1 MTHASKSLWRFTKLA
16 FLLGAMVLLPMKLN
30 AQGYINGQAIAPT
43 GKPASYATVR
53 VCPYSG
59 GGGLPCSPLSP
70 LYSDLALTQSVGN
83 PYTTDSYGNFSV
95 AVASSSYIV
104 QVYVSGAVYS
114 YLYTIGSGGS
124 GSGFPIILGSTSIAA
139 GSTTTSIAGL
149 TIDGVTP
156 TVMGY
161 VDPTS
166 SIQTQL
172 NGKQASGT
180 YANCVA
186 GTSANDCLT
195 LNGSG
200 YVPNTNLSAIPNGA
214 LANSSITIATTGA
227 ATGGGPVAL
236 GGSLTVNVGA
246 SAIAAQI
253 AVQTGCSSI
262 TNTWNPFTNTCIA
275 PSSGIP
281 YPAAGI
287 PNSTGAAWTTSYNG
301 SNQIPASIAP
311 GTPLTAAAV
320 DAVGALTN
328 STSGTAANLSGTP
341 ALPNGTTATTQ
352 TNGDS
357 TTELANDAFVQ
368 AAISSI
374 PATSIS
380 TALQCTAHSAST
392 TAYTCT
398 TSPTFSLVNGNLIF
412 FQPDVNNS
420 GVNPTLSVN
429 GATPGYILNGTG
441 GYVTANQVY
450 ASGAIYLLEYVSG
463 NWQIQTVPLGYP
475 SSSVASINTV
485 AGPFTFNFSTGA
497 GSCAGNTCTFTG
509 SSSGGGSVTNFLA
522 PSGNWPAWLVPAVAT
537 GTTTP
542 TLSVAASTIPPA
554 AGGTGGDG
562 TGYAYGNG
570 TSPFSYSTT
579 IPVASVTGAISSVTG
594 TAPVNCTTS
603 GSSVNCGLNGITQSG
618 SGASQVDTFA
628 GSVVAGTSV
637 SAPSLPIPVT
647 AYALCN
653 GIADDRLGI
662 IAAFA
667 AAGTQSA
674 STGQATISFPYGR
687 TCLVNS
693 NPNAAVAN
701 NAIFTV
707 PPGVGIDGFG
717 TIKIGNGINF
727 AQLFSW
733 GSSAVIIPATFE
745 NLTIDFNGA
754 NNPMTATPGNTN
766 YRLAF
771 GNNLGGPNG
780 SAGLVFRNLTFKN
793 GNGVW
798 TINTS
803 NTDNAVVDGC
813 HWLNWGVNSSIQ
825 YDSSLIYTNGTN
837 GGSSITNND
846 FTASGPAVR
855 TAIEVHNSNTVVT
868 GNRIYGFGV
877 GIIYDSNPYTL
888 GATTSNINISNNVI
902 YVNSNGIQFWTD
914 KGAIDN
920 LIVANNSVSMDR
932 QGFSTNWASVGSEAG
947 IEWYGNGGGYSLS
960 HAKITGNVITWAPE
974 TATFPSPSSL
984 AGIAIIDV
992 TASTAVVIDSDVSN
1006 NIVSNSPYACYW
1018 FSASAIKGLHIHNNI
1033 AANCN
1038 MEKLAVPPGQYG
1050 SGYTFVVQSGGTV
1063 ANMLVDH
1070 NVVYDTQTTPTTQI
1084 GIVWYG
1090 AVGDGAPTGA
1100 QIVDNSITFSSTS
1113 PNSYANFYYSG
1124 PLIRV
1129 TAPNAFLSG
1138 RVNLVSM
1145 TSGNYSP
1152 IGSTVTDSV
1161 TGITYT
1167 NTNAN
1172 GLTWIGAPLNYPT
1185 WTSGTPFV
1193 KMTAAGTFSLDTNT
1207 YGTFTLPSLT
1217 SGSVLF
1223 SNGSTI
1229 AQDNSNFFWDAT
1241 NHRLGIGT
1249 TTPAALLSVG
1259 SSSQFQ
1265 VNSTGVSSAGAGSTD
1280 LNGSGVPEAH
1290 CLADGTGGC
1299 VTLGGELSC
1308 SNLVL
1313 GSAAGTGATCNAVVG
1328 YDGSHYIDFTAG
1340 STGREGGVVF
1350 TLTFTSARASSY
1362 CTLSPMNQ
1370 ATAAIMT
1377 QVFYLPGG
1385 GANYALDNASTLL
1398 LANGT
1403 EYKFTAVCP

>member
-1 MTHASKSLWRFTKLA
+1 MFKKLIFILIGLCGFA
-16 FLLGAMVLLPMKLN
+16 A
-30 AQGYINGQAIAPT
+30 AQ
-43 GKPASYATVR
+43 
-53 VCPYSG
+53 
-59 GGGLPCSPLSP
+59 
-70 LYSDLALTQSVGN
+70 
-83 PYTTDSYGNFSV
+83 
-95 AVASSSYIV
+95 
-104 QVYVSGAVYS
+104 
-114 YLYTIGSGGS
+114 
-124 GSGFPIILGSTSIAA
+124 
-139 GSTTTSIAGL
+139 STTVS
-149 TIDGVTP
+149 VTV
-156 TVMGY
+156 T
-161 VDPTS
+161 DPTS
-166 SIQTQL
+166 QAWA
-172 NGKQASGT
+172 NGTISYVFQPTPGLSGPFYWNGAT
-180 YANCVA
+180 VPGQY
-186 GTSANDCLT
+186 LT
-195 LNGSG
+195 PTIVPLNGSG
-200 YVPNTNLSAIPNGA
+200 SASFTIPTSTAITPTGSGWSYTICPNASAKCAQLIIPA
-214 LANSSITIATTGA
+214 
-227 ATGGGPVAL
+227 
-236 GGSLTVNVGA
+236 GGSTQNI
-246 SAIAAQI
+246 S
-253 AVQTGCSSI
+253 
-262 TNTWNPFTNTCIA
+262 
-275 PSSGIP
+275 
-281 YPAAGI
+281 
-287 PNSTGAAWTTSYNG
+287 
-301 SNQIPASIAP
+301 
-311 GTPLTAAAV
+311 AAV
-320 DAVGALTN
+320 TAVLAALQVN
-328 STSGTAANLSGTP
+328 AANLPKAYS
-341 ALPNGTTATTQ
+341 
-352 TNGDS
+352 DS
-357 TTELANDAFVQ
+357 EVVT
-368 AAISSI
+368 I
-374 PATSIS
+374 PAQGGTYYNVLGQAIR
-380 TALQCTAHSAST
+380 
-392 TAYTCT
+392 Y
-398 TSPTFSLVNGNLIF
+398 FNG
-412 FQPDVNNS
+412 
-420 GVNPTLSVN
+420 SVW
-429 GATPGYILNGTG
+429 A
-441 GYVTANQVY
+441 
-450 ASGAIYLLEYVSG
+450 
-463 NWQIQTVPLGYP
+463 PLG
-475 SSSVASINTV
+475 
-485 AGPFTFNFSTGA
+485 
-497 GSCAGNTCTFTG
+497 
-509 SSSGGGSVTNFLA
+509 GGGTIT
-522 PSGNWPAWLVPAVAT
+522 GVA
-537 GTTTP
+537 
-542 TLSVAASTIPPA
+542 
-554 AGGTGGDG
+554 
-562 TGYAYGNG
+562 
-570 TSPFSYSTT
+570 
-579 IPVASVTGAISSVTG
+579 G
-594 TAPVNCTTS
+594 TAPVDCTTS

-914 KGAIDN
+914 NGAIDN

-932 QGFSTNWASVGSEAG
+932 QGFSTNWASVGSESG

-974 TATFPSPSSL
+974 TATFPSPYSL

-1070 NVVYDTQTTPTTQI
+1070 NVVYDTQTTPTTQT

-1100 QIVDNSITFSSTS
+1100 QIVDNSITFSSTF
-1113 PNSYANFYYSG
+1113 PNAYANFYYSG

-1138 RVNLVSM
+1138 RVNLIAM

-1152 IGSTVTDSV
+1152 IGSTITDSV
-1161 TGITYT
+1161 TGIIYT
-1167 NTNAN
+1167 NTNTN
-1172 GLTWIGAPLNYPT
+1172 GLTW
-1185 WTSGTPFV
+1185 TSTSTSVTIEHAFTG
-1193 KMTAAGTFSLDTNT
+1193 AGTFSYAHNL
-1207 YGTFTLPSLT
+1207 GTSYPLMTCYVN
-1217 SGSVLF
+1217 SGSVAYSA
-1223 SNGSTI
+1223 SNPDVNDI
-1229 AQDNSNFFWDAT
+1229 AIT
-1241 NHRLGIGT
+1241 V
-1249 TTPAALLSVG
+1249 PAA
-1259 SSSQFQ
+1259 
-1265 VNSTGVSSAGAGSTD
+1265 
-1280 LNGSGVPEAH
+1280 
-1290 CLADGTGGC
+1290 ADI
-1299 VTLGGELSC
+1299 
-1308 SNLVL
+1308 
-1313 GSAAGTGATCNAVVG
+1313 TC
-1328 YDGSHYIDFTAG
+1328 
-1340 STGREGGVVF
+1340 
-1350 TLTFTSARASSY
+1350 TFG
-1362 CTLSPMNQ
+1362 
-1370 ATAAIMT
+1370 I
-1377 QVFYLPGG
+1377 
-1385 GANYALDNASTLL
+1385 
-1398 LANGT
+1398 
-1403 EYKFTAVCP
+1403 

>member
-579 IPVASVTGAISSVTG
+579 IPVASVTGAISSVTD

-603 GSSVNCGLNGITQSG
+603 GSSVNCGMAQATSSVDGYLSHIDWNAFNGKQAALGFTPYNATNPAGYITS
-618 SGASQVDTFA
+618 SVTTLPSLSLPYSQV
-628 GSVVAGTSV
+628 SGT
-637 SAPSLPIPVT
+637 PSIPTV
-647 AYALCN
+647 
-653 GIADDRLGI
+653 
-662 IAAFA
+662 
-667 AAGTQSA
+667 GT
-674 STGQATISFPYGR
+674 
-687 TCLVNS
+687 
-693 NPNAAVAN
+693 
-701 NAIFTV
+701 
-707 PPGVGIDGFG
+707 
-717 TIKIGNGINF
+717 
-727 AQLFSW
+727 W
-733 GSSAVIIPATFE
+733 GA
-745 NLTIDFNGA
+745 
-754 NNPMTATPGNTN
+754 
-766 YRLAF
+766 
-771 GNNLGGPNG
+771 
-780 SAGLVFRNLTFKN
+780 
-793 GNGVW
+793 
-798 TINTS
+798 
-803 NTDNAVVDGC
+803 
-813 HWLNWGVNSSIQ
+813 
-825 YDSSLIYTNGTN
+825 
-837 GGSSITNND
+837 
-846 FTASGPAVR
+846 
-855 TAIEVHNSNTVVT
+855 
-868 GNRIYGFGV
+868 
-877 GIIYDSNPYTL
+877 
-888 GATTSNINISNNVI
+888 
-902 YVNSNGIQFWTD
+902 
-914 KGAIDN
+914 
-920 LIVANNSVSMDR
+920 
-932 QGFSTNWASVGSEAG
+932 
-947 IEWYGNGGGYSLS
+947 
-960 HAKITGNVITWAPE
+960 
-974 TATFPSPSSL
+974 
-984 AGIAIIDV
+984 
-992 TASTAVVIDSDVSN
+992 
-1006 NIVSNSPYACYW
+1006 
-1018 FSASAIKGLHIHNNI
+1018 
-1033 AANCN
+1033 
-1038 MEKLAVPPGQYG
+1038 
-1050 SGYTFVVQSGGTV
+1050 
-1063 ANMLVDH
+1063 
-1070 NVVYDTQTTPTTQI
+1070 
-1084 GIVWYG
+1084 
-1090 AVGDGAPTGA
+1090 
-1100 QIVDNSITFSSTS
+1100 
-1113 PNSYANFYYSG
+1113 
-1124 PLIRV
+1124 
-1129 TAPNAFLSG
+1129 
-1138 RVNLVSM
+1138 
-1145 TSGNYSP
+1145 
-1152 IGSTVTDSV
+1152 
-1161 TGITYT
+1161 
-1167 NTNAN
+1167 
-1172 GLTWIGAPLNYPT
+1172 LNYPT
-1185 WTSGTPFV
+1185 WASGTPFV
-1193 KMTAAGTFSLDTNT
+1193 KMTAAGTFALDTNT

-1241 NHRLGIGT
+1241 NHRLGIGTTTPGSRLSVGSFTQAPTELSTVMIDENVTLPSGGTHGFSDNSYIIPGSNSASGYSSFDASPIVQTSINHVNGMQFRAHVTNNSNVQNIFSDEVGPVIDSGSSVTNNYGIYIQDPTGGGTIVNDYGIYLGSVAEGTTSNYAIYSPSGAESFFGGSVGIGTATPNYPLTVNGSMGVGNSAGTGSYFTNYVNAGADLFFGLDNSAGSGFGGGAYGAVIGNYSNTPLSFITNSAQAMRILANGNVGIGT